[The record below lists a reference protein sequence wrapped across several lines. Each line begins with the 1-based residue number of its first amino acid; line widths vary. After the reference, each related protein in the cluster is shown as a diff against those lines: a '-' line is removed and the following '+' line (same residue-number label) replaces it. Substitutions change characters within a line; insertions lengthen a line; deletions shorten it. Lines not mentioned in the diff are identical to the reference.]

1 MMCLSVFIVIGVG
14 SDMLFVYTDF
24 YKQSLF
30 FSCRKFRQW
39 KWSDVGKPTC
49 LQLRCW
55 GYFQRSQSTDW
66 SSPICRR
73 VVRIPVWRLLFF
85 FPRRWGYLKV
95 WHMHNMN
102 IIWWDINRNPISSN
116 FQQWFLLTSI
126 PRPPRLLQPQPLPR
140 PCPSSPTWLL
150 SWDLS
155 ENSVSSWVS
164 VCRPQDVEI
173 LWSNF
178 FGKAWRAQSV
188 YSRQSNLRDPR
199 SSLLG
204 RPSFILTWTIL
215 I

>member
-30 FSCRKFRQW
+30 FSCRKLRQW

-73 VVRIPVWRLLFF
+73 VVRIPVRRLLFF

-126 PRPPRLLQPQPLPR
+126 PRPPLLLQPQPLPR

-178 FGKAWRAQSV
+178 LGKAWRAQSV
-188 YSRQSNLRDPR
+188 YSCQSNLRDPR
-199 SSLLG
+199 CWGGLHLFWHG
-204 RPSFILTWTIL
+204 PS
-215 I
+215 